1 MTEEVIF
8 YEALERRDP
17 RERATYLDAACAG
30 DVELRRNVEA
40 LLHAHFGTGE
50 LLEGLPTLGEFAAT
64 SPFSAAKTG
73 PMAEG
78 PGTVIGAYTL
88 VQKLGEGGM
97 GVVFLAEQDL
107 PVKRQVAL
115 KVVKPGMDSSQVI
128 ARFEAERQALALMDH
143 PNIARVLD
151 AGTTDSGRP
160 FFVMERVTGIQI
172 TEWCDVH
179 RLSPRERLDLFISV
193 CHAIQHA
200 HQKGIIH
207 RDIKPSNVLVT
218 LYDDKAVPKVIDFGV
233 AKAINQGLTERTLF
247 TQLGMVVGTPEYMS
261 PEQAELSSQDIDTRS
276 DVYSLGVLLYELLTG
291 ATPLDRGRLRA
302 AALVELLRV
311 IREEEP
317 PRPSTRLS
325 TAENLATIAER
336 RKMEPAK
343 LARLV
348 RGELDWIVM
357 KAIEKDRSRRYETA
371 DALARDVERYLAL
384 EPLDAGPPSAVY
396 RLRKLARRHRALLST
411 VMAFA
416 AVLVVSAA
424 VSIWQADRAIKAK
437 REAVGNLTKAKD
449 EAAKAKS
456 MLTFFQERVLAAPR
470 PPGQE
475 GGLGRSVTLLS
486 ALQAAEPALKTD
498 FSGQPSTEA
507 QIRDTLGTSYQYLDD
522 IPGAIRQYER
532 ACELFDK
539 SLGPESPEA
548 LGSASNLALAYL
560 YSGRAA
566 DSVKLSRKTV
576 ELAKRKLGDG
586 NIVTLTCLNNLANG
600 YLGIERPVD
609 AVPVFQEVLRALEVS
624 QGKNNP
630 MTVACRNNLAEA
642 YRASGRPKEATPLLE
657 EVLAALKS
665 SVGLSHPDSLACMNN
680 LANAYHDSGRIA
692 DAIKVQKDAL
702 AQREEA
708 LGPDHSD
715 TLLGL
720 SNLAVTYRSAG
731 LLNEAIPLHEKVL
744 ERVLR
749 KLGPNHPDV
758 LSAKALLG
766 VAYRSVGREN
776 DAIRLLEEALKRPQ
790 SNPTPDQPSAIFDL
804 GELVA
809 AYLATKRW
817 DDAEGTARR
826 RLKSIELRPPDTWS
840 RFHAMSQL
848 GAALEGQGKFT
859 EAEPL
864 LGQGYEGLVHEQPR
878 ISQANQRYVS
888 EAASRLVPFYHSWGK
903 PDKAKEW
910 QVKLE
915 RPSSTS
921 APKH

>member
-8 YEALERRDP
+8 FEALERRDP
-17 RERATYLDAACAG
+17 RERATFLDAACAG
-30 DVELRRNVEA
+30 DEKLRRNVEA
-40 LLHAHFGTGE
+40 LLRAHFGTGE
-50 LLEGLPTLGEFAAT
+50 LLAGLPTLGELAAT
-64 SPFSAAKTG
+64 GPFSAVKTG
-73 PMAEG
+73 PMIEG

-97 GVVFLAEQDL
+97 GVVFLAEQEV
-107 PVKRQVAL
+107 PVKRLVAL

-160 FFVMERVTGIQI
+160 FFVMEKVTGVQI

-218 LYDDKAVPKVIDFGV
+218 LYDGKAVPKVIDFGV

-261 PEQAELSSQDIDTRS
+261 PEQAELSSQDVDTRS

-317 PRPSTRLS
+317 PRPSTRIS
-325 TAENLATIAER
+325 TAENVATIAAS

-371 DALARDVERYLAL
+371 DALARDVERYLAD

-396 RLRKLARRHRALLST
+396 RLRKLASRHRAALST
-411 VMAFA
+411 AVVFA
-416 AVLVVSAA
+416 GVLIVGAG
-424 VSIWQADRAIKAK
+424 VSIWQATRATKAE
-437 REAVGNLTKAKD
+437 RAAVKNLATAKD

-475 GGLGRSVTLLS
+475 GGLGRTVTLLS

-532 ACELFDK
+532 ALVLFNK
-539 SLGPESPEA
+539 SVGPESPEA
-548 LGSASNLALAYL
+548 LGTASNLALAYL

-576 ELAKRKLGDG
+576 DLAKRKLGRDH
-586 NIVTLTCLNNLANG
+586 IITLTCLNNLANG
-600 YLGIERPVD
+600 YLGVERPVD
-609 AVPVFQEVLRALEVS
+609 AIPVFQEVLRALEAS

-657 EVLAALKS
+657 DVLAALKS
-665 SVGLSHPDSLACMNN
+665 SVGPKHPDSLACMNN

-692 DAIKVQKDAL
+692 EAIEIQKDAL
-702 AQREEA
+702 ALREEA

-720 SNLAVTYRSAG
+720 TNLAISYRSAG
-731 LLNEAIPLHEKVL
+731 MLSEGIPLHEKVL
-744 ERVLR
+744 QRVLR
-749 KLGPNHPDV
+749 KLGPDHPDV
-758 LSAKALLG
+758 LTAKARLG
-766 VAYRSVGREN
+766 AAYRSVGREN

-790 SNPTPDQPSAIFDL
+790 SDPTLNQPSAIFDL

-817 DDAEGTARR
+817 DDAEATARL
-826 RLKSIELRPPDTWS
+826 RLKRIDSRPPDTWS

-848 GAALEGQGKFT
+848 GAALGGQGKYD

-864 LGQGYEGLVHEQPR
+864 LVQGYEGLVREEPR
-878 ISQANQRYVS
+878 ISQSNERYAL
-888 EAASRLVPFYHSWGK
+888 EAASLLVPFYQSWGK
-903 PDKAKEW
+903 PEKAKQW
-910 QVKLE
+910 AAKLE
-915 RPSSTS
+915 RYSPAS
-921 APKH
+921 ASKR